1 MVSFKFLAQNDACV
15 RQSAFQMKEF
25 VKREFVY
32 IGMQIIPKSRDSFCR
47 SFLTYF
53 CNEGVE
59 FPPNVSL

>member
-1 MVSFKFLAQNDACV
+1 MVSFKFLARNDVRA

-32 IGMQIIPKSRDSFCR
+32 IGMQIIPKSRDSFCH

-53 CNEGVE
+53 CNEGEE
-59 FPPNVSL
+59 FPPNVPL